1 MHVPGTPR
9 ESGQEAVMLKRTG
22 PNMDIVEHFLRH
34 GTMQE
39 VTESQLTQLVT
50 SYGITKVP
58 RYQENR
64 AAIKSKLTLENKFG
78 ESTIFLLSCFG
89 THGAPPY

>member
-1 MHVPGTPR
+1 MHVRGTPR
-9 ESGQEAVMLKRTG
+9 ESGQEAVMLKRVG

-39 VTESQLTQLVT
+39 VAESQLTQLVT
-50 SYGITKVP
+50 SYGITKVS

-64 AAIKSKLTLENKFG
+64 AATKSKLTLGNEFRENVFF
-78 ESTIFLLSCFG
+78 TFRFFQD
-89 THGAPPY
+89 GAPPH